1 MNNELEQEQ
10 KSFNPA
16 EHLMNVGTK
25 KKPRMYLEVKY
36 RLVWLR
42 EQEPD
47 AQITTEIVHLDL
59 DKEVTAEVSE
69 WDEALGKMVK
79 VTKHGKGLVIM
90 KATIK
95 LPNGAIGT
103 GTKMQ
108 NAAEF
113 GEWLEK
119 CETGA
124 VGRALASLGLGT
136 AATDEMSEGEGHIVD
151 APVDRKP
158 SYDPDKPASA
168 QQIDTA
174 NRLQK
179 QLELPESNFDGLSF
193 GDMATMIRDLNKRL
207 QASKR
212 AS

>member
-1 MNNELEQEQ
+1 M
-10 KSFNPA
+10 FNA
-16 EHLMNVGTK
+16 SEHLLNIGTD
-25 KKPRMYLEVKY
+25 KKPRMYLETKY

-42 EQEPD
+42 EEHPE
-47 AQITTEIVHLDL
+47 AEISTEILHLDL
-59 DKEVTAEVSE
+59 DKEVSAEVSE
-69 WDEALGKMVK
+69 WDDVQRKSVK

-119 CETGA
+119 AETGA
-124 VGRALASLGLGT
+124 IGRALSGLGYGT
-136 AATDEMSEGEGHIVD
+136 AATDEMSEGEGRVVD

-158 SYDPDKPASA
+158 SYDPDKPCTDSQVTTIQKLQRELGMAE
-168 QQIDTA
+168 IA
-174 NRLQK
+174 NA
-179 QLELPESNFDGLSF
+179 EGLTF
-193 GDMATMIRDLNKRL
+193 GDCAAMLQDLSKRL
-207 QASKR
+207 QTKRKAS
-212 AS
+212 

>member
-1 MNNELEQEQ
+1 MFQP
-10 KSFNPA
+10 S

-59 DKEVTAEVSE
+59 EKEVTAEVSE

-79 VTKHGKGLVIM
+79 VTKHGKGLVIF

-103 GTKMQ
+103 GTKME
-108 NAAEF
+108 NAAAF
-113 GEWLEK
+113 GDFLEK
-119 CETGA
+119 AESGA
-124 VGRALASLGLGT
+124 IGRALASLGYGT
-136 AATDEMSEGEGHIVD
+136 QFCEGESEADSGRIVD
-151 APVDRKP
+151 APVERKP
-158 SYDPDKPASA
+158 SYDPDKPCSS
-168 QQIDTA
+168 QQCDTA
-174 NRLQK
+174 HRLQK
-179 QLELPESNFDGLSF
+179 QLGLSESNFDGLSF
-193 GDMATMIRDLNKRL
+193 GDMANMIADLNKRL
-207 QASKR
+207 QQKRKAS
-212 AS
+212 